1 VVTTVPGGQT
11 CAGRA
16 GQNDAPPEFYQQQ
29 YATGLAKQLKDKLS
43 AYESAVESGDSQ
55 HIGDAAYALG
65 AEIRDD
71 ARLVNIPRLFGC
83 YDQGAL
89 TRLQNATTTLAT
101 TLDGLSCTGINAC
114 QSNKA
119 EVPGL
124 VAQAKPQER
133 TYVEAIQRLR
143 YPVRRGADPVAEV
156 RGRVQDAGLVSRPGI
171 DSGFRTL
178 PRVPGETRADSPL
191 HLFPQ
196 SWAAGGSCLSAATAE
211 GAERVRVGADRV
223 RVGAGWCC

>member
-1 VVTTVPGGQT
+1 MSGASAQTHPANRRTVGAAVILGVAMTLTACGSSGTPAGSSSTTRSGVVTTIPGGQT

-71 ARLVNIPRLFGC
+71 PRLVNIPRLFGC
-83 YDQGAL
+83 YDHGAL
-89 TRLQNATTTLAT
+89 TRLQNTTTTFAT
-101 TLDGLSCTGINAC
+101 TLDGLSCTGINVC

-124 VAQAKPQER
+124 VAQAKPQGR
-133 TYVEAIQRLR
+133 TYVEAINAYAAQFGGEQIPL
-143 YPVRRGADPVAEV
+143 PKSVA
-156 RGRVQDAGLVSRPGI
+156 GFKMRV
-171 DSGFRTL
+171 
-178 PRVPGETRADSPL
+178 
-191 HLFPQ
+191 
-196 SWAAGGSCLSAATAE
+196 
-211 GAERVRVGADRV
+211 
-223 RVGAGWCC
+223 